1 MPHILFAAATQSR
14 DLSIGK
20 TEPFGCAQRK
30 RLRPNIGFG
39 SYQSSKILQKP
50 GIDAGKLL
58 NARNA
63 KAGEQGVTD
72 EKDSVP
78 RRIHQLT
85 FDLFDVPS
93 AILQS
98 RLAIFAVSAK
108 SESSNFQR
116 PNRFLK
122 CFFKRSTDRHRLA
135 NALHLSRQR
144 GIGLREFFERETR
157 DLDDAIID
165 HRFKAG
171 RSFAGDIVA
180 DFIQRITDGELGRDL
195 SDRKPGGLGCE
206 SGRAGNPRVHFN
218 HDHSSVFWIHGK
230 LYIRTSSLDAD
241 FADYRKG
248 SVSHQL
254 VLAISQRLRW
264 SHRDRIPGVNA
275 HRIKILD

>member
-1 MPHILFAAATQSR
+1 MSHILFAAATQIR

-50 GIDAGKLL
+50 GIDTGKLL
-58 NARNA
+58 NARNT

-78 RRIHQLT
+78 RRIHKLP

-93 AILQS
+93 ATLQS

-135 NALHLSRQR
+135 NALHLICQR

-157 DLDDAIID
+157 DLDDSIID
-165 HRFKAG
+165 YLLKAG
-171 RSFAGDIVA
+171 RSFAGDFRF
-180 DFIQRITDGELGRDL
+180 DFFHPITYIYL
-195 SDRKPGGLGCE
+195 C
-206 SGRAGNPRVHFN
+206 
-218 HDHSSVFWIHGK
+218 HD
-230 LYIRTSSLDAD
+230 
-241 FADYRKG
+241 
-248 SVSHQL
+248 
-254 VLAISQRLRW
+254 
-264 SHRDRIPGVNA
+264 
-275 HRIKILD
+275 